1 MPVYLI
7 YYTITPKRHAY
18 LSMTQTYSHKKWY
31 YHNSIHNYINNLKK
45 PMLITISIIF

>member
-18 LSMTQTYSHKKWY
+18 LSIAQTYSHKKWY
-31 YHNSIHNYINNLKK
+31 YIIHNYINNLKK
-45 PMLITISIIF
+45 DQC